1 MLITTTQIN
10 TLAFLAPLDVSY
22 FKTNIMYSVQEK
34 DLRAILGDTLQDAV
48 IADPTS
54 FPILL
59 ETYIKPYL
67 AYQIKYFTL
76 RLIDSDLIVDETFT
90 NLSDAIAASNLIA
103 RQNMTLLQDYI
114 YSTYGILPSSINGFT
129 IPQSIITANENTET
143 MPTTDVTDIAPS
155 EFTASEGQTL
165 FPLPQLLKRSSL
177 VFVNDA
183 FVSPSEYS
191 GIGTLSLNFSKS
203 TSLSLNDKVI
213 ITF

>member
-1 MLITTTQIN
+1 MLITTTEIN

-54 FPILL
+54 FPILH
-59 ETYIKPYL
+59 ESYIKPYL
-67 AYQIKYFTL
+67 AYQIKYYTL
-76 RLIDSDLIVDETFT
+76 RLIASDLIIDATFT
-90 NLSDAIAASNLIA
+90 NIDDAISTSNLIS
-103 RQNMTLLQDYI
+103 RHNKSLLQNYI
-114 YSTYGILPSSINGFT
+114 YSTYGILPTSINGFT
-129 IPQSIITANENTET
+129 IPESIVTAAENTET

-183 FVSPSEYS
+183 FVSPSEYT
-191 GIGTLSLNFSKS
+191 GIGTLSLNF
-203 TSLSLNDKVI
+203 TTVLDLNDKVI
-213 ITF
+213 VTF